1 MAILNKTDLFHALF
15 DALRQHT
22 DSIYFEGGDNPYR
35 FFFKDKFFTAFIR
48 NVHFAGA
55 GRSTSDEYRIQ
66 CPEHL
71 PATLRDLR
79 SKGDRVFVL
88 GFSADVHAFS
98 AWDPDR
104 FLRRNPSDPFSVYT
118 RLSHMQVDKFQGP

>member
-1 MAILNKTDLFHALF
+1 MAILYKTDLFHALF

-22 DSIYFEGGDNPYR
+22 DSVYFEGGDNPYR
-35 FFFKDKFFTAFIR
+35 FFFKDKFVTAFIR

-79 SKGDRVFVL
+79 SCFKIIVSPETEVK
-88 GFSADVHAFS
+88 
-98 AWDPDR
+98 
-104 FLRRNPSDPFSVYT
+104 N
-118 RLSHMQVDKFQGP
+118 